1 MRHRGP
7 PVKIAP
13 GPLPF
18 NPALAVMPGYF
29 SKKESN
35 SKNKPKIGNLT
46 WGFKN
51 KP

>member
-29 SKKESN
+29 SKKESKFEKQAQN
-35 SKNKPKIGNLT
+35 R
-46 WGFKN
+46 
-51 KP
+51 